1 MDGYRILNVRLGE
14 AAKRAVG
21 SGTNQLPDM
30 ALFASSIATNGYAK
44 LPSGLMIQW
53 GWFGINSTNGVVGNL
68 SITLPVA
75 FPINY
80 LMVNAMFSTQD
91 PSTRFVGFN
100 SAQSSRSV
108 INFTYVTPTT
118 NSIFWIVLGY

>member
-1 MDGYRILNVRLGE
+1 
-14 AAKRAVG
+14 
-21 SGTNQLPDM
+21 M

-75 FPINY
+75 FPTNY